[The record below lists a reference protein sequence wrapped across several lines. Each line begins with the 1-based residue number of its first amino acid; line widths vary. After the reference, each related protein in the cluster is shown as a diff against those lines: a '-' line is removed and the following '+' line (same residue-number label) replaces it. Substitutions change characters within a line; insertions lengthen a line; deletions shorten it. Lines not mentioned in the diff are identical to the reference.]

1 MRKRLLA
8 VLGLFAICK
17 LAYSQTIVSYTY
29 DAAGNRISRAVGK
42 KVTRS
47 ISDDFFDE
55 SDEKVIEKNLTVTE
69 KGGKITI
76 LVRELDP
83 DNPYE
88 VSLYSSN
95 GIQYYSN
102 TIDTNSTTISLLDYP
117 TGTYILTIKYDEE
130 TTTYKFARK

>member
-1 MRKRLLA
+1 MKKRLLA
-8 VLGLFAICK
+8 VLGLLAICK
-17 LAYSQTIVSYTY
+17 LGHSQAIVYSY
-29 DAAGNRISRAVGK
+29 DEAGNRVQKAVK
-42 KVTRS
+42 KTTRS
-47 ISDDFFDE
+47 ISDDFIDE
-55 SDEKVIEKNLTVTE
+55 SGENIIKKNVTVTE
-69 KGGKITI
+69 KDGKITI
-76 LVRELDP
+76 LVKELDQ

-117 TGTYILTIKYDEE
+117 TGTYILTIKYKEE

>member
-1 MRKRLLA
+1 MKKRLLA
-8 VLGLFAICK
+8 VFSLLAICK
-17 LAYSQTIVSYTY
+17 LGHSQTIVYSY
-29 DAAGNRISRAVGK
+29 DEAGNRIRKEVK
-42 KVTRS
+42 KTTRG

-55 SDEKVIEKNLTVTE
+55 SDENVVEKNLTIKE
-69 KGGKITI
+69 KGGRITI
-76 LVRELDP
+76 LTRELDP

-102 TIDTNSTTISLLDYP
+102 TIDKNSTTISLLDYP
-117 TGTYILTIKYDEE
+117 IGTYILTIKYKEE

>member
-1 MRKRLLA
+1 MKKRLLA

-17 LAYSQTIVSYTY
+17 FGYSQTVVSYTY
-29 DAAGNRISRAVGK
+29 DAAGNRINRVVGK

-55 SDEKVIEKNLTVTE
+55 TDEKVIEKNLTVTE

-76 LVRELDP
+76 LVKELDP
-83 DNPYE
+83 ENPYE

-117 TGTYILTIKYDEE
+117 TGTYILTIKYKEE

>member
-1 MRKRLLA
+1 MKKRLLA

-17 LAYSQTIVSYTY
+17 LGHSQNIVYYTY
-29 DAAGNRISRAVGK
+29 DAAGNRTRKEVNSNT
-42 KVTRS
+42 TRS
-47 ISDDFFDE
+47 ISDDFIDE
-55 SDEKVIEKNLTVTE
+55 SDENVVEKNLTVTE

-76 LVRELDP
+76 LVRELDQ

-102 TIDTNSTTISLLDYP
+102 TIDKNSTTISLLDYP
-117 TGTYILTIKYDEE
+117 TGTYILTIKYKEE